1 MTITEFVKYLAK
13 KNNTT
18 LKELGVRVGRG
29 KGTAFWAT
37 VTSGKIQVQELSKVI
52 RSTGETLVIK
62 YKGEEIEIK

>member
-18 LKELGVRVGRG
+18 LKELGVKVGRG
-29 KGTAFWAT
+29 QGTAFWKT

-52 RSTGETLVIK
+52 KSTGETLVIK